1 MHDSHFHNNFH
12 IFDRNSKL
20 FVERMTLAG
29 NKVNTVGKVSCKVLM
44 DSVNTFV
51 QVFHNH
57 HDIHLRNIHLL
68 HKKILPCT
76 VDDI

>member
-1 MHDSHFHNNFH
+1 MA
-12 IFDRNSKL
+12 L
-20 FVERMTLAG
+20 V
-29 NKVNTVGKVSCKVLM
+29 NKVNMVGKMSCKVLM

-68 HKKILPCT
+68 HKLKILRCT
-76 VDDI
+76 IDDI